1 MGDCSK
7 WWLQIFSPCWF
18 SGFLGESVCE
28 VNEYPAAMGGQNQ
41 PMVSWWSPW
50 QIPAISQL
58 EPVVEEFV
66 CGSLIAQGCDLAGS
80 CERVGVEDDLQGA
93 GLGMIPAENDR
104 FTAGA
109 FVELWGW
116 VGHQY
121 VPTCTYVPIYRY
133 VRTTFWGWYV
143 PWYGIIDPPE
153 LRLARPIICLIFA
166 MSYQK

>member
-1 MGDCSK
+1 
-7 WWLQIFSPCWF
+7 
-18 SGFLGESVCE
+18 
-28 VNEYPAAMGGQNQ
+28 
-41 PMVSWWSPW
+41 MVSWWSPR

-66 CGSLIAQGCDLAGS
+66 GGSLIAQGCDLASG

-121 VPTCTYVPIYRY
+121 VPACTYVPIYRY

-153 LRLARPIICLIFA
+153 RRLARPTICLILS
-166 MSYQK
+166 MSYQQSGHLIWPRFCCCCRHLPRPDPGLRIGSWVSRTS